1 MMMSI
6 TMHLDLDIHN
16 YYENL
21 MVAHLSTTNEYA
33 HFDKEFMADV
43 CCLALT
49 RLPARYI
56 RHEID
61 MSFYLSSD
69 DRLQMNYEVAKAVK
83 TAIKYLQ
90 DRENR
95 PSV

>member
-1 MMMSI
+1 
-6 TMHLDLDIHN
+6 MHLDLDIHN
-16 YYENL
+16 YYEKL
-21 MVAHLSTTNEYA
+21 MVIHLTTTNDYVD
-33 HFDKEFMADV
+33 FDKEFMADV

-69 DRLQMNYEVAKAVK
+69 DRLQMNHQVEEAVK
-83 TAIKYLQ
+83 AAVNYLK
-90 DRENR
+90 DRANR

>member
-1 MMMSI
+1 
-6 TMHLDLDIHN
+6 MHLDLDIHN
-16 YYENL
+16 YYERL
-21 MVAHLSTTNEYA
+21 MVEHLVSTKEYA
-33 HFDKEFMADV
+33 DFNKEFMADV

-69 DRLQMNYEVAKAVK
+69 DRLQMNYEVRQ
-83 TAIKYLQ
+83 AIKAAIDYLKNN
-90 DRENR
+90 DNR
-95 PSV
+95 PSSS